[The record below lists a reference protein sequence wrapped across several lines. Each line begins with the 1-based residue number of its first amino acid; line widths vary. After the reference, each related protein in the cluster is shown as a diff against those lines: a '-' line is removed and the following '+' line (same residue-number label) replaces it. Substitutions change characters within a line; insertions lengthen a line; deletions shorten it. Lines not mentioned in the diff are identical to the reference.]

1 MTKKASTDLVP
12 ADLLENL
19 PAQMGDDA
27 DFKELSQS
35 SDFLRRLQLVS
46 KGKYVDSLKVKP
58 GCYAVILDGEN
69 AQDLGKTID
78 ILVLARRPKAL
89 DMSDLQ
95 QVVVSYDNKSD
106 LFVDIAERS
115 GVKDSG
121 CQYGVSFLV
130 IERGTGSLYEFFCG
144 SISLRKEIP
153 TLSAYMSLSAA
164 QIEARGL
171 KEVEPHG
178 PLPLTLGS
186 KNVRKKNYSWFVP
199 VPQSCST
206 PFTAGQVPNADALR
220 KEMERFVN
228 PPKDETTVV
237 PTDDKRRP
245 R

>member
-1 MTKKASTDLVP
+1 MAKDLIP

-19 PAQMGDDA
+19 PAQMGDDD
-27 DFKELSQS
+27 DFKDLSQS
-35 SDFLRRLQLVS
+35 TDFLRRLQLVS
-46 KGKYVDSLKVKP
+46 KGKYVDSRKVGP
-58 GCYAVILDGEN
+58 GCYAVILDSEN
-69 AQDLGKTID
+69 AQDLGDKID

-89 DMSDLQ
+89 DMSDLE

-106 LFVDIAERS
+106 LFVDIAARS
-115 GVKDSG
+115 GTKDSG

-130 IERGTGSLYEFFCG
+130 IERSTGSLYEFFCG

-153 TLSAYMSLSAA
+153 VLSAYMAITQE

-171 KEVEPHG
+171 EKVEPHG

-186 KNVRKKNYSWFVP
+186 KNVRKKSYSWFVP
-199 VPQSCST
+199 VPQKCST
-206 PFTAGQVPNADALR
+206 PFTAAQVPNADVIR

-237 PTDDKRRP
+237 PNGEERRP

>member
-1 MTKKASTDLVP
+1 MSNAKELVP
-12 ADLLENL
+12 AAVLENL
-19 PAQMGDDA
+19 PAQMGNDE
-27 DFKELSQS
+27 DFKDLSQS
-35 SDFLRRLQLVS
+35 SEFLRRLQLVS
-46 KGKYVDSLKVKP
+46 KGKYVDSEKVKP

-89 DMSDLQ
+89 DMSDLE

-106 LFVDIAERS
+106 LFQDIAQRS

-130 IERGTGSLYEFFCG
+130 AERSTGCLYEFFCG

-153 TLSAYMSLSAA
+153 TFSAYMAINA
-164 QIEARGL
+164 EQIEARGL
-171 KEVEPHG
+171 EGVEPHG
-178 PLPLTLGS
+178 PLPLTIGS
-186 KNVRKKNYSWFVP
+186 RNVRKKKYSWFVP
-199 VPQSCST
+199 VPQDCST
-206 PFTAGQVPNADALR
+206 PFTADQVPSAEVIA
-220 KEMERFVN
+220 KEMALFIN

-237 PTDDKRRP
+237 VKKEGEGRRD